1 MDQKAALDVGWL
13 KTCIGGVILANWL
26 TVSALSNAL
35 LIFFLRVAD
44 MSLDTLRVLF
54 VMRGRKGIAWIFGF
68 FQSAIFLLAFA
79 NVLSNISNPFSFLGY
94 AGGFAT
100 GNVVGIWI
108 EGKLA
113 IGYTHLRI
121 MSTGY
126 GNKIADTLREQGY
139 AVTELPGRGMNG
151 MVTILNCSVLR
162 KNTSRASQL
171 VQEIDPNAF
180 ITAQEVSAIQRGY
193 WRA

>member
-1 MDQKAALDVGWL
+1 
-13 KTCIGGVILANWL
+13 
-26 TVSALSNAL
+26 
-35 LIFFLRVAD
+35 
-44 MSLDTLRVLF
+44 
-54 VMRGRKGIAWIFGF
+54 
-68 FQSAIFLLAFA
+68 
-79 NVLSNISNPFSFLGY
+79 
-94 AGGFAT
+94 
-100 GNVVGIWI
+100 
-108 EGKLA
+108 
-113 IGYTHLRI
+113 

-126 GNKIADTLREQGY
+126 GNKIADTLRAHGY